1 MNFELDEITLAA
13 MTQEARQCFLD
24 EESSEYLQLLE
35 EEIKKGY
42 KNADF
47 NQLLRAAHS
56 LKGGAGISQL
66 SSLRELAHQLEDLL
80 EVLKEKVNSH
90 HKEGWLLLEWVVN
103 EIALLLNKA
112 RTVQEVFTDP
122 QLLESLRDFLA
133 LPGHNNGTEDLQK
146 IVDKSSFLK
155 LALEQDLEACFSRI
169 EQLSS
174 QNSPEEIQESL
185 INFYNECLLLG
196 ETLELPWLLEKIEPL
211 ENILDKV
218 SCLYILE
225 IVKQIIIELRM
236 DYHNL
241 FPVVFPLDE
250 IPLENDNISL
260 LSDFNQEID
269 DVLVKPKIIVKSE
282 ELSFQDEIKLS
293 QNTPINV
300 IEEASISFS
309 QLRIPLEKLET
320 MTNQVEE
327 LLVTRERLRLRQQQ
341 LTQVT
346 RKIRQISRQL
356 EPIQEQVQTFY
367 NQLAITNVST
377 SSNSN
382 QTFDS
387 LELDNYTEIHSSL
400 QSFQELMLQFQENY
414 ADLNLINQD
423 FSDNLDTVD
432 TNVDAL
438 YSNVTESRMVPF
450 GLMAKRFIPQ
460 IQSLNRRYGKLVDLS
475 IQGEN
480 ILIDQVL
487 LEQLQTPLTH
497 LINNAFDHG
506 IESPSE
512 RLANYKSETAKIIL
526 KASINNHQLEIN
538 LSDDGQGIDVY
549 KVYQRAKNKGL
560 ISSKIT
566 FDQLEQKTIL
576 KFIFQANF
584 STVET
589 VSELSG
595 RGVGLD
601 IVRNKIQRLRGTID
615 VTNNPGQGT
624 NFTLRIPLN
633 LSFISLF
640 LVQWQYRLLAIPT
653 SSVLE
658 TIPVSDF
665 SWLDTD
671 SPMIKWR
678 NQSIPVINLSD
689 LLSDYQACECSIQSQ
704 IGLVLESSTS
714 PLMVM
719 VDTLIS
725 EEQLIVKPFDDTVAI
740 PSYLVGCTI
749 LGGGEIVPVILPQA
763 FTVSSRLKKS
773 LKIPTNSPEIT
784 QNYRTILIAEDSV
797 ATRRLLE
804 RILDQLGFNL
814 IVCRDGQEALEKLQ
828 LHQGRIDLII
838 SDIEMPRLNG
848 FELLEKIRSDENWSN
863 IPVVMAT
870 SRTGQRHRQQGQ
882 KLGANAYLGKPILPK
897 VLLNTIEP
905 LLNLS
910 SSDN

>member
-24 EESSEYLQLLE
+24 EESSEYLYILE
-35 EEIKKGY
+35 QEIKKGN

-47 NQLLRAAHS
+47 DQLLRAAHS
-56 LKGGAGISQL
+56 LKGGAGIAQL
-66 SSLRELAHQLEDLL
+66 STLRELAHQLEDLL
-80 EVLKEKVNSH
+80 EVLKRQPNYNNE
-90 HKEGWLLLEWVVN
+90 EGWMLLEWIVN
-103 EIALLLNKA
+103 EVAFLLNKA

-122 QLLESLRDFLA
+122 QLLQRLGDFLT
-133 LPGHNNGTEDLQK
+133 LPAQINGTQDIQQ

-169 EQLSS
+169 EQLSP
-174 QNSPEEIQESL
+174 QDSPEEIKESL

-196 ETLELPWLLEKIEPL
+196 ETLDLPWLLETIEPL
-211 ENILDKV
+211 EHILDKV
-218 SCLYILE
+218 SSLYILE
-225 IVKQIIIELRM
+225 IVKQIIIEFRM

-241 FPVVFPLDE
+241 FSEVVPLDE
-250 IPLENDNISL
+250 MSLENENISL

-269 DVLVKPKIIVKSE
+269 DILVKETMILKSE
-282 ELSFQDEIKLS
+282 ELSLQDEINFL
-293 QNTPINV
+293 QNTPTNV
-300 IEEASISFS
+300 IEEESISAS
-309 QLRIPLEKLET
+309 QLRIPLGKLET

-341 LTQVT
+341 LAQVT

-367 NQLAITNVST
+367 NQLAITPVAISL
-377 SSNSN
+377 SSDQN
-382 QTFDS
+382 FDS
-387 LELDNYTEIHSSL
+387 LELDSYTEIHSSL
-400 QSFQELMLQFQENY
+400 QSFQELMLQVQENH

-432 TNVDAL
+432 SNLDAL
-438 YSNVTESRMVPF
+438 YTNLTESRLVPF
-450 GLMAKRFIPQ
+450 GLIAKRFIPQ
-460 IQSLNRRYGKLVDLS
+460 IQSLNRRYNKLVDFS

-480 ILIDQVL
+480 VLIDQVL
-487 LEQLQTPLTH
+487 LEQLQNPLTH

-506 IESPSE
+506 IESVSE
-512 RLANYKSETAKIIL
+512 RLSHHKSETAKIVL
-526 KASINNHQLEIN
+526 KASIDNHQLEIN

-560 ISSKIT
+560 VSSKMT
-566 FDQLEQKTIL
+566 FDQLDAETIL
-576 KFIFQANF
+576 KLIFQPNF

-601 IVRNKIQRLRGTID
+601 LVRNKIQRLRGTID

-624 NFTLRIPLN
+624 TFTLKIPLN

-640 LVQWQYRLLAIPT
+640 LVQWQHRLLAIPT

-665 SWLDTD
+665 LWLDTD

-678 NQSIPVINLSD
+678 NQSIPVIHLSE
-689 LLSDYQACECSIQSQ
+689 LLSDYKANECSIKSQ
-704 IGLVLESSTS
+704 IGLVLESSSS
-714 PLMVM
+714 PLMVT

-763 FTVSSRLKKS
+763 FTVSSRLKNP
-773 LKIPTNSPEIT
+773 LEIQNNSPVISK
-784 QNYRTILIAEDSV
+784 NYQTILIAEDSV

-804 RILDQLGFNL
+804 RILDQLGFNI

-848 FELLEKIRSDENWSN
+848 FELLEKIRSHESWSN

-870 SRTGQRHRQQGQ
+870 SRTGQHHRQKGQ
-882 KLGANAYLGKPILPK
+882 ELGANAYLGKPILPK